1 MPRLLIALTVVSMAI
16 ASPAAQAPPSGQR
29 TTAKSAIPRTVDGKP
44 DFSGNWTNATITPLE
59 RTPNRP
65 LILTEEAARAFEIS
79 TRLALAAREEP
90 GDTNGAAPPA
100 RDASNQSASPEVGQ
114 FERRWQAG
122 FGAVGG
128 YNSFWVDTGERV
140 LRIDGRPRSS
150 ILVDPSDGRLPS
162 LTPPARARLEAIAEQ
177 RQKAGGEFDH
187 PELRP
192 LAERCIMSFGNNAGP
207 PMLPNYWYN
216 NNYTFVQTRTDVMLL
231 TEMVH
236 DARVVRIGQPHGPA
250 TIRPWMGDS
259 IARWEGDALI
269 VETRNFHPQHG
280 FRGAWEHVK
289 VTERFTLKDA
299 DTILYK
305 FTVEDPTTWTAPFSG
320 ELLFQRLPE
329 SELVYEYACHEGN
342 YALEGVLSGARAQE
356 REALKKKSQQ

>member
-1 MPRLLIALTVVSMAI
+1 MPRLLIALTVASMAI
-16 ASPAAQAPPSGQR
+16 VSPAAQAPKPGARGRHREVRYSAHGGRQTGFQR
-29 TTAKSAIPRTVDGKP
+29 ELDQRDDHAARTHAQPAAHPHRRGGARVR
-44 DFSGNWTNATITPLE
+44 NQH
-59 RTPNRP
+59 
-65 LILTEEAARAFEIS
+65 AARAGS
-79 TRLALAAREEP
+79 ARGAWGYQRRGATCERRIEP
-90 GDTNGAAPPA
+90 ECQSGSGA
-100 RDASNQSASPEVGQ
+100 Q

-140 LRIDGRPRSS
+140 LRIDGQPRSS
-150 ILVDPSDGRLPS
+150 ILVDPSDGRLPP
-162 LTPPARARLEAIAEQ
+162 LTPQARARSTAIAEQ

-236 DARVVRIGQPHGPA
+236 DARVVRIGQPHGPE
-250 TIRPWMGDS
+250 TIRQWMGDS

-269 VETRNFHPQHG
+269 VETTNFHPQHG
-280 FRGAWEHVK
+280 FRGAWEH
-289 VTERFTLKDA
+289 
-299 DTILYK
+299 
-305 FTVEDPTTWTAPFSG
+305 
-320 ELLFQRLPE
+320 
-329 SELVYEYACHEGN
+329 
-342 YALEGVLSGARAQE
+342 
-356 REALKKKSQQ
+356 